1 MRFFTSLRMTG
12 SEGLRVTL
20 WWVSSYMKYCVVII
34 DGASGWPLAEHGGKT
49 CLELAYTPN
58 LDLVAKEGVVGL
70 ARTIPPGMEPS
81 SACACMSILGYD
93 PTVYYRGRSAIEAR
107 GMDIPVNQGEV
118 VFRCNLVSVRDGK
131 MWSYSSGYIST
142 GEAQELVAALNE
154 SLGSDKVHFYPG
166 VSYRHI
172 CKIKGQEDTLL
183 ATCTPPHDIPDKP
196 IEKFL
201 PKGPGSDLLR
211 DVMARSE
218 AVLRDHP
225 VNLARLSR
233 GGVPATMIWL
243 FWGSGK
249 IPDMPVFKG
258 VYGLDAAMTSGVDI
272 MRGLGRMTGMVALNI
287 PGVTEGL
294 DNDFAAQAA
303 GALAALEPHDM
314 VIIHVEAPDEAG
326 HAGSVKD
333 KIEAIQRVDKE
344 IVGQLRT
351 WDKDALRMLVMPD
364 HATPIEVQTHVADPV
379 PFMLWGPGFR
389 AGGAKRF
396 TETEARKTGVF
407 LEKGYDIM
415 GKLIK

>member
-1 MRFFTSLRMTG
+1 
-12 SEGLRVTL
+12 
-20 WWVSSYMKYCVVII
+20 MKYCVVII
-34 DGASGWPLAEHGGKT
+34 DGASGWSLAEHGGKT

-70 ARTIPPGMEPS
+70 VRTIPPGMEPS

-201 PKGPGSDLLR
+201 PQGPGSDLLR
-211 DVMARSE
+211 DLMARSE

-249 IPDMPVFKG
+249 IPDMPVFKE
-258 VYGLDAAMTSGVDI
+258 VYGLDAAVTSGVDI
-272 MRGLGRMTGMVALNI
+272 MRGLARMMGMVALNI

-294 DNDFAAQAA
+294 DNDFVAQAA
-303 GALAALEPHDM
+303 GALVALEAHDM
-314 VIIHVEAPDEAG
+314 VIVHVEAADEAG

-333 KIEAIQRVDKE
+333 KIEAIQRVDEE

-351 WDKDALRMLVMPD
+351 WDKDALRILVMPD

-407 LEKGYDIM
+407 LERGYNIM